1 MRAPGGPTQIKTG
14 DEHGRARSSRRGEPE
29 VWEKAQEES
38 ERLLEELKKEVKAE
52 LKDVGVLRKEM
63 RITVPAKVIAD
74 HMEHNYSELMHD
86 AFVPGFRK
94 GHAPRRL
101 IEKRFGH
108 EVRESLTSSIVGQS
122 YFAATENEK
131 LDVLGEPL
139 FSIQADEGVK
149 LMDIGEAL
157 QHIKLPDAG
166 DFSYVCEIEL
176 KPKFELP
183 ELKGIEIKA
192 PEVAVTD
199 AMVDEQLLQRRK
211 IRGRLEPLADT
222 VAAKDDMLIAD
233 VALTV
238 DGQEVKRE
246 ENVTVGVRPSRLDG
260 IPLLTLDET
269 LAGAKPG
276 DTRTAACTIPDDFE
290 RPDLR
295 GKTGQFEFKIHE
307 LKRLVP
313 EPMPDFLQAW
323 GFENEAEARGSF
335 REQLEAE
342 RDQLVERAKKG
353 QIESYLL
360 TKTTLDL
367 PQDFSARQTDRA
379 VMRKV
384 IDLQQHGVPMTD
396 IEAQIDKLRTSAK
409 EQVATELRLGFILE
423 KVAEELG
430 ITVTDEEVNTEIA
443 RIAQLYNRR
452 FDRVRDDLQS
462 RGLLEQ
468 LVEQIRQNKCVAV
481 LLDQAHISAAT
492 PADAEAPKPKKKST
506 RKKAEKAPE

>member
-1 MRAPGGPTQIKTG
+1 MDVPGAAGAV
-14 DEHGRARSSRRGEPE
+14 DPE

-63 RITVPAKVIAD
+63 RVTVPAKVIAD

-94 GHAPRRL
+94 GRAPRRL

-139 FSIQADEGVK
+139 FSIQADDGVK
-149 LMDIGEAL
+149 LTDIGEAL

-166 DFSYVCEIEL
+166 DFSYTCEIEL

-192 PEVAVTD
+192 PDVALTD
-199 AMVDEQLLQRRK
+199 AMVDEQFLQRRK
-211 IRGRLEPLADT
+211 IRGRLEPLTDT
-222 VAAKDDMLIAD
+222 VAQKDDLIIAD

-238 DGQEVKRE
+238 DGQEIKRE

-260 IPLLTLDET
+260 IALMTLDEA

-276 DTRTAACTIPDDFE
+276 DVRTVACTVPDDFE
-290 RPDLR
+290 RPDMR
-295 GKTGQFEFKIHE
+295 GKAGQFEFKIHE

-313 EPMPDFLQAW
+313 EPMADFLQAW
-323 GFENEAEARGSF
+323 GFENEAEARESF

-342 RDQLVERAKKG
+342 RDQLVERAKKA
-353 QIESYLL
+353 QIEQYLL
-360 TKTTLDL
+360 QKTTLDL

-379 VMRKV
+379 VMRRV
-384 IDLQQHGVPMTD
+384 IELQQRGVPMTD
-396 IEAQIDKLRTSAK
+396 IEARIDELRTSAK
-409 EQVATELRLGFILE
+409 EQVATELKLGFVLE

-430 ITVTDEEVNTEIA
+430 LTVTDEEVNTEIA

-462 RGLLEQ
+462 RGLLTQ

-481 LLDQAHISAAT
+481 LLDQVNIVAAASAEGEQQ
-492 PADAEAPKPKKKST
+492 PQQQPKKKST

>member
-1 MRAPGGPTQIKTG
+1 MDVPGAAGAV
-14 DEHGRARSSRRGEPE
+14 DPE

-38 ERLLEELKKEVKAE
+38 ERLLEDLKKEVKAE
-52 LKDVGVLRKEM
+52 LKDAGVLRKEM
-63 RITVPAKVIAD
+63 RVTVPAKVIAD

-94 GHAPRRL
+94 GRAPRRL

-139 FSIQADEGVK
+139 FSIQADDGVK

-157 QHIKLPDAG
+157 QHIKLPETG
-166 DFSYVCEIEL
+166 DFTYVCEIEL
-176 KPKFELP
+176 KPKFDLP
-183 ELKGIEIKA
+183 ELKGIEIKS
-192 PEVAVTD
+192 PEVTVTD
-199 AMVDEQLLQRRK
+199 AMVEEQLLQRRK

-222 VAAKDDMLIAD
+222 AAQKDDLVIAD
-233 VALTV
+233 VVLTV
-238 DGQEVKRE
+238 EGQEIKRE
-246 ENVTVGVRPSRLDG
+246 ENVTVGVRPTRLDG
-260 IPLLTLDET
+260 IALLTLDET
-269 LAGAKPG
+269 LTGTKPG
-276 DTRTAACTIPDDFE
+276 ESRTAACTIPDDFE

-295 GKTGQFEFKIHE
+295 GKAGQFEFKIHE

-313 EPMPDFLQAW
+313 EPMADFLQAW
-323 GFENEAEARGSF
+323 GFENEDEARKDF
-335 REQLEAE
+335 RQQLEAE
-342 RDQLVERAKKG
+342 RDQLVERAKQA

-360 TKTTLDL
+360 EKTTLDL

-384 IDLQQHGVPMTD
+384 IELQQRGVPMTD
-396 IEAQIDKLRTSAK
+396 IEARIDELRTSAK
-409 EQVATELRLGFILE
+409 AQVANELKLSFVLE
-423 KVAEELG
+423 KVAEELS

-462 RGLLEQ
+462 RGLLTQ

-481 LLDQAHISAAT
+481 LLEQANVVAA
-492 PADAEAPKPKKKST
+492 APTEGEREQKPKKKST